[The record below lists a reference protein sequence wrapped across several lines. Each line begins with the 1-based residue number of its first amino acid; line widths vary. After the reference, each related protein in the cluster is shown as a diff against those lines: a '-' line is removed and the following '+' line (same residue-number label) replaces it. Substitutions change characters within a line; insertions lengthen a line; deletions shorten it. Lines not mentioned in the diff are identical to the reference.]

1 MSKLAIAMAVLLGY
15 AVQASIVPYIA
26 IWGARPDL
34 LLIVLV
40 HAALM
45 RGPTTGVIVGFASGF
60 LLDVA
65 SPQTLGAN
73 ALARSVVGFAVG
85 HVWESVE
92 RGSLLAGALAVF
104 GATILHDAIYLA
116 IVALTARESFPSS
129 LLTLALPAAV
139 YTTAVAAP
147 LLMLLGRFVRPRRS
161 ARRAY

>member
-1 MSKLAIAMAVLLGY
+1 MSKLAIATAVLLGY
-15 AVQASIVPYIA
+15 VVQASVVPFIA
-26 IWGARPDL
+26 IWGVRPDL
-34 LLIVLV
+34 LLVVLV

-60 LLDVA
+60 LLDIA

-92 RGSLLAGALAVF
+92 RGSLLAGTLAVF
-104 GATILHDAIYLA
+104 GATLLHDVIYLA
-116 IVALTARESFPSS
+116 VIAMTTRGSFPSS

-147 LLMLLGRFVRPRRS
+147 LLMLLGRFVRPRRA